1 MVICQRIIYKNN
13 PLFLGSKSIV
23 LTKFLEITSY
33 FLVSR
38 TNYFSMKVI
47 YYLILIGDFSL
58 LVIDDYLMML
68 NKYFLCVIYFNFFE
82 ILFSILLIPSK
93 LRNIYTYVIKEN
105 IFVKSNILKVNIFL
119 PFIPVFRNEKGIF
132 KQNNAPCHVIR
143 NVLDWFLKH
152 NTELS

>member
-1 MVICQRIIYKNN
+1 M
-13 PLFLGSKSIV
+13 FLGSNSIF

-38 TNYFSMKVI
+38 TNYFSLKVI
-47 YYLILIGDFSL
+47 YHLNLIGDFSL

-68 NKYFLCVIYFNFFE
+68 NTYFLCVIYFNFFE

-105 IFVKSNILKVNIFL
+105 IYVKSNILKGNIFL
-119 PFIPVFRNEKGIF
+119 PFISVFRNVKGIF